1 MSTALLII
9 DAQVNMF
16 EPEPVYGA
24 NQVLVAIQNLVEAA
38 TAAGALVIFV
48 QHTGGAE
55 DPDERDTP
63 GWQLHP
69 WLAARKSVPVVEKH
83 TPDAFYQTSLPGLLG
98 ANGVTRI
105 VIAGM
110 QTEYCIDT
118 TTRRACSMGYEV
130 TLAADAHSTLD
141 GDLPAAQ
148 IIAHHN
154 HVLRAFARVLPAV
167 AITFESLPALVKD
180 DLLTA
185 ADQRAI
191 ATGLEEWKRYE
202 TWLGKAGP
210 KPYWPF
216 THPGRVADALR
227 ALWDR
232 DFKPHGQH
240 VAPPRWEMGIAP
252 QFIQPMAAIP
262 MAFRRA
268 CVESVAKAM
277 DHLLQNPRNPF
288 APQLKELGHG
298 LWSYEARD
306 LRLIYVPATTTD
318 AAGKERNYVFL
329 IWVAPG
335 IPVKNPFA

>member
-16 EPEPVYGA
+16 EPEPVYQA
-24 NQVLVAIQNLVEAA
+24 DQVLAAIQDLVQAA
-38 TAAGALVIFV
+38 MAAGAFVVFV
-48 QHTGGAE
+48 QNTGRPE
-55 DPDERDTP
+55 SPDERDTP

-69 WLAARKSVPVVEKH
+69 SLAARKSVPVIEKRAD
-83 TPDAFYQTSLPGLLG
+83 DAFYQTALPGLLA
-98 ANGVTRI
+98 ANGVTRV

-110 QTEYCIDT
+110 QTEYCVDT
-118 TTRRACSMGYEV
+118 TTRRAFSMGYDV

-148 IIAHHN
+148 MIAHHN
-154 HVLRAFARVLPAV
+154 HVLSAYARVLPA
-167 AITFESLPALVKD
+167 AEITFESSPTLVED
-180 DLLTA
+180 TLLTA
-185 ADQRAI
+185 ADQRAL
-191 ATGLEEWKRYE
+191 ATGLEEWERYE
-202 TWLGKAGP
+202 AWLSKAGP
-210 KPYWPF
+210 KPYWPH
-216 THPGRVADALR
+216 THPGRVADVLR
-227 ALWDR
+227 ALWDK
-232 DFKPHGQH
+232 DFNPHGQY
-240 VAPPRWEMGIAP
+240 VTPPRWEMGIAP
-252 QFIQPMAAIP
+252 QFIQPLEAIP
-262 MAFRRA
+262 MAFRRP

-306 LRLIYVPATTTD
+306 LRLIYVPKTTTD

-329 IWVAPG
+329 IWVAPA